1 MTDLTV
7 LREEIDGIDRE
18 LVALLERRMD
28 VAAGVAAYKKAHDLP
43 VLDAS
48 REAEKLSAI
57 ATLCRADT
65 AKLIPDIFAAIM
77 AASRGYQ
84 RALLEREND
93 E

>member
-1 MTDLTV
+1 MTDLTA

-28 VAAGVAAYKKAHDLP
+28 VAAGVAAYKKAHGLP
-43 VLDAS
+43 VLDEG
-48 REAEKLSAI
+48 REAEKLTAI
-57 ATLCRADT
+57 AALCRDDT
-65 AKLIPDIFAAIM
+65 KKLLPDIVAAIM

-84 RALLEREND
+84 AALLEREND